1 MIQTEI
7 LVKSTID
14 STMQPSLFYRASKP
28 NRPLLVGLHTWSND
42 RTNQIRN
49 LVPVAERNDFNLL
62 LPEFRGPNL
71 TTNPKCT
78 EACGSKLAMQDIKDA
93 IDYLIE
99 NEGVDKDNIFLVGA
113 SGGGHMSMMMAG
125 FIPHYFRAIAACVPI
140 TDLNKWQEYSNSYR
154 PHVLACCSNSKE
166 EMALRSP
173 YTYME
178 NIAKSN
184 IKILHG
190 KVDNVVPYRQS
201 LDFYLEC
208 LEKYPDAR
216 VFYEIFDGGHEM
228 NLKSIELWLL
238 DQYKEKQNVQVTG

>member
-1 MIQTEI
+1 MEQTEI
-7 LVKSTID
+7 LVKSTLD
-14 STMQPSLFYRASKP
+14 GSLQPSLYYPASTKG
-28 NRPLLVGLHTWSND
+28 RPLLVGLHTWSNT

-78 EACGSKLAMQDIKDA
+78 EACGSQLAMQDIKDA

-99 NEGVDKDNIFLVGA
+99 KEEIDKDNIFIVGA
-113 SGGGHMSMMMAG
+113 SGGGHMAMMMAG
-125 FIPHYFRAIAACVPI
+125 FIPEYFRAIAACVPI
-140 TDLNKWQEYSNSYR
+140 THLKKWEEYSDCYR
-154 PHVLACCSNSKE
+154 PHILACCSNSEE
-166 EMALRSP
+166 EMAKRSP

-190 KVDNVVPYRQS
+190 KTDNVVPYRQS

-228 NLKSIELWLL
+228 NLKSIELWILS
-238 DQYKEKQNVQVTG
+238 QYKEKQNVEVTG